1 MLHIKY
7 MKVINNKYHKIQHSI
22 HADKNKISNRL
33 PSTDHSQFTH
43 NGGGGG
49 GGGGGQENLRILKY
63 AQSIFHMYKLSFNT

>member
-22 HADKNKISNRL
+22 HADKNKIRNRL

-43 NGGGGG
+43 YGGEN
-49 GGGGGQENLRILKY
+49 GQENLRILKY
-63 AQSIFHMYKLSFNT
+63 AQPIFHMYKLSFNTLFLH